1 MDFSESPQRP
11 GLTKGNRRQLKSG
24 VGRGRESGT
33 WTNSLRRVILW
44 KGRMRKEERGSPLHL
59 GSNSS
64 CAISSRKAALSWLGT
79 QTRASVHACVLS
91 CLSCVQLYAYPWTV
105 ARQAPLF
112 GDSPGKDTG
121 VGCHALLQG
130 IFPTQGWNPHL
141 LCLLRWQAGSLPLA
155 PPGKPSLACRR
166 HELERLPPHAQ
177 PRRNQTAH
185 GQRMRPCIYSFSLF
199 FLCKTNCSC
208 TSQITIVTS
217 HAQPMKT

>member
-1 MDFSESPQRP
+1 MDFSESQQRP
-11 GLTKGNRRQLKSG
+11 GLTKGNRRQLKLG
-24 VGRGRESGT
+24 GGGRGRESGT

-64 CAISSRKAALSWLGT
+64 CAISSRKAAFSWLGT

-91 CLSCVQLYAYPWTV
+91 CLSCVQLYAYAWTV
-105 ARQAPLF
+105 AHQAPLS

-121 VGCHALLQG
+121 VGCHTLLQG

-185 GQRMRPCIYSFSLF
+185 GHRGCIHASILSHFFFSA
-199 FLCKTNCSC
+199 KQTVHV
-208 TSQITIVTS
+208 QV
-217 HAQPMKT
+217 K